1 MQRAEI
7 REKFNLEGSCMS
19 DLARAYCCG
28 CCDLM
33 QQEKEVAE
41 RTPLVAAQGV
51 KEAYQAP
58 DGMAYPAPAPGN

>member
-41 RTPLVAAQGV
+41 RAPLVASQGV
-51 KEAYQAP
+51 KEGYAAP
-58 DGMAYPAPAPGN
+58 GAMQYPAAN